1 VKISLFL
8 GLAANWRG
16 VALKLHVLLILGFA
30 LSATGCEGV
39 QAAPQQA
46 DEAQTTAPAAEP
58 MAAEDP
64 AAEEETFRND
74 AFLKHMHAHAD
85 YIDVVNIALAD
96 DDLDAVMTPAYWLS
110 HHDTA
115 SGVPADWQ
123 PYLVGMREEA
133 RALESA
139 TDLETA
145 RAASKRITEQC
156 QGCHAAAGIIGNG
169 GEQASD

>member
-1 VKISLFL
+1 M
-8 GLAANWRG
+8 
-16 VALKLHVLLILGFA
+16 KLHVLLIIGFT
-30 LSATGCEGV
+30 LSLTGCENKE
-39 QAAPQQA
+39 QSAP
-46 DEAQTTAPAAEP
+46 EAEATMTPPAAES
-58 MAAEDP
+58 MATEEP
-64 AAEEETFRND
+64 AAEKASYYFDGIVR
-74 AFLKHMHAHAD
+74 HMHAHAD
-85 YIDVVNIALAD
+85 QLDLINDALAD

>member
-1 VKISLFL
+1 
-8 GLAANWRG
+8 
-16 VALKLHVLLILGFA
+16 LKLHVLLILGFA
-30 LSATGCEGV
+30 LSATGCEGE

-46 DEAQTTAPAAEP
+46 DEAQTTAPAVEP